1 MIYNKITL
9 AFPEKDEILFL
20 HKYFSDSIIQIRLGV
35 LFAAI
40 LYGAF
45 GYLDSF
51 LVPEQAKLFH
61 IIRYY
66 IVIPVALVV
75 LLLSFN
81 SYFQKVWQLLVSIV
95 VITGGVGISI
105 MTILEPE
112 NYTYFA
118 GLILVILAGYFLVKL
133 SFISATIGGWIML
146 LIFNILALFYPQSSN
161 VSIISYNFFFV
172 CANLIGM
179 IAGYN
184 IEYYA
189 RRNFFLNSELDK
201 EKLIIE
207 VNNNNLERTI
217 EKRTKELQISKEKAE
232 ESDRLKSAFLA
243 NMSHEIRTPM
253 NGILGFTNLLQ
264 KPNLTGVKQREYIE
278 IIKKSGDR
286 MLNTV
291 NNIIDIS
298 KIESGQMKVS
308 FSSVNI
314 GDNLNHLY
322 SFFKPE
328 VHKKGMQLISN
339 NVFIEEE
346 ILIQTD
352 EEKLNSILT
361 NLVKNAIKYS
371 IKGQIEFGYELKK
384 DNEKTWLEFYV
395 KDSGIGI
402 PKERQH
408 AIFERFIQADIEDK
422 HARQGSGLGLTIS
435 KAYVEVLGGKIWVD
449 SKVEKGSTF
458 YFTIPYIETLKNEIS
473 QENIDAGDDS
483 LTLNLKVLITEDD
496 ETSSELLSIIS
507 DRFAKEIIYS
517 KTGKESII
525 ACQNNPDFDLI
536 LMDIQLPGM
545 NGYEVT
551 RKIREFNKEV
561 VIIAQTA
568 YGFSGDRE
576 KALDAGCND
585 YISKPINNDKF
596 DALMRKHFKNK

>member
-371 IKGQIEFGYELKK
+371 IKGQIEFGFELKK

>member
-1 MIYNKITL
+1 
-9 AFPEKDEILFL
+9 
-20 HKYFSDSIIQIRLGV
+20 
-35 LFAAI
+35 
-40 LYGAF
+40 
-45 GYLDSF
+45 
-51 LVPEQAKLFH
+51 
-61 IIRYY
+61 
-66 IVIPVALVV
+66 
-75 LLLSFN
+75 
-81 SYFQKVWQLLVSIV
+81 
-95 VITGGVGISI
+95 
-105 MTILEPE
+105 
-112 NYTYFA
+112 
-118 GLILVILAGYFLVKL
+118 
-133 SFISATIGGWIML
+133 
-146 LIFNILALFYPQSSN
+146 
-161 VSIISYNFFFV
+161 
-172 CANLIGM
+172 
-179 IAGYN
+179 
-184 IEYYA
+184 
-189 RRNFFLNSELDK
+189 
-201 EKLIIE
+201 
-207 VNNNNLERTI
+207 
-217 EKRTKELQISKEKAE
+217 
-232 ESDRLKSAFLA
+232 
-243 NMSHEIRTPM
+243 MSHEIRTPM

-371 IKGQIEFGYELKK
+371 IKGQIEFGFELKK

-449 SKVEKGSTF
+449 SKVEKGTTF

>member
-1 MIYNKITL
+1 
-9 AFPEKDEILFL
+9 
-20 HKYFSDSIIQIRLGV
+20 
-35 LFAAI
+35 
-40 LYGAF
+40 
-45 GYLDSF
+45 
-51 LVPEQAKLFH
+51 
-61 IIRYY
+61 
-66 IVIPVALVV
+66 
-75 LLLSFN
+75 
-81 SYFQKVWQLLVSIV
+81 
-95 VITGGVGISI
+95 
-105 MTILEPE
+105 
-112 NYTYFA
+112 
-118 GLILVILAGYFLVKL
+118 
-133 SFISATIGGWIML
+133 
-146 LIFNILALFYPQSSN
+146 
-161 VSIISYNFFFV
+161 
-172 CANLIGM
+172 M